1 MSSYSNFSFSLFHTN
16 IRSLKRNLEIFQTH
30 ILDELTFR
38 LGITETRIKNACDNL
53 DFNPAIPHYNFEHMP
68 KPL

>member
-1 MSSYSNFSFSLFHTN
+1 M
-16 IRSLKRNLEIFQTH
+16 EIFQTH

-68 KPL
+68 NSFSQCRHF